1 MGGRNRMQVP
11 RRFLAVGDDGGG
23 EAYANALITFLE
35 KHRALWQLYAVDFL
49 TEKHW
54 WAWCK
59 F

>member
-1 MGGRNRMQVP
+1 MQVP
-11 RRFLAVGDDGGG
+11 RRFSAVGDDGGG